1 MATIQN
7 KSTVQNTQDFIT
19 IQDLFYLCLDKWHW
33 FAISLALCLGVVT
46 FYLLRTPSVYVR
58 TASIL
63 IKDDSKGKSS
73 STDMESFSDLGLFTT
88 NTNVYNEMG
97 TLKSPDIM
105 REVVSR
111 LHLEMNYQTDG
122 RFHKQTV
129 YGNQLPVQVVI
140 PNLSE
145 NESATFEL
153 HLAKDGAVELSS
165 FTRNGTEIENDGFVK
180 GNLNDS
186 IQSPLGPIVVI
197 PSAAYSDKTVS
208 TIYVTRQ
215 SLSVYGN
222 QLPVQVVIPNLSEN
236 ESATFEL
243 HLAKDG
249 AVELSSFTRNGTEI
263 ENDGFVKGNLND
275 SIQSPLGPIV
285 VIPSAAYSDKT
296 VSTIYVTRQS
306 LSAASA
312 GCSARLNISQND
324 EKSNIITLS
333 FQDVSTQRAED
344 VLNTLISV
352 YNENWVRD
360 KNQIAVSTS
369 MFINERLGVIEGE
382 LGNVDDDI
390 SSFKSEHLLP
400 DVQAAANMYMTQ
412 ANEANAAIRELNN
425 QAYMARYIKNYLT
438 NENNKH
444 QLLPANSGIEN
455 ASLATQL
462 NEYNTKLL
470 ERNSLVSHSSAKN
483 PLVREMDK
491 SLDDMR
497 SALITSIDNQMVALR
512 AQIRSLEAIGGQA
525 TSQIAS
531 NPKQSKYLL
540 SVERQ
545 QKVKESLYLYLLQ
558 KREENELSQA
568 FTAYNTRIITKPGGS
583 MIPTAPVKK
592 NIFLVAFALGILIPV
607 VIIFIRENM
616 NTRVR
621 GRKDLDGLS
630 VPFIGEIPLSIR
642 GKKRVKSYEAHTI
655 VVKEGSRD
663 IMNEAFRVLRT
674 NLEFMIGKDQSSNVI
689 VVTSFNPGS
698 GKSFLTMNIA
708 ISLAIKNKKVL
719 VIDGDLRH
727 ASASAYIHSP
737 KIGLSNYLGGQID
750 KLSDIIVTNE
760 QHPSFSFI
768 PVGTIPPNPT
778 ELLFDDRLQ
787 KAIHTLKQQYDVVLI
802 DCPPVELVADTQ
814 IIEKLADRTVFVVRA
829 GLLERSMLPELE
841 NIYREKKY
849 KNMSVILNGTE
860 GSGGRY
866 GYRYGYQYGYGSGSY
881 YGNNDRSK

>member
-1 MATIQN
+1 
-7 KSTVQNTQDFIT
+7 
-19 IQDLFYLCLDKWHW
+19 
-33 FAISLALCLGVVT
+33 
-46 FYLLRTPSVYVR
+46 
-58 TASIL
+58 
-63 IKDDSKGKSS
+63 
-73 STDMESFSDLGLFTT
+73 
-88 NTNVYNEMG
+88 
-97 TLKSPDIM
+97 
-105 REVVSR
+105 
-111 LHLEMNYQTDG
+111 
-122 RFHKQTV
+122 
-129 YGNQLPVQVVI
+129 
-140 PNLSE
+140 
-145 NESATFEL
+145 
-153 HLAKDGAVELSS
+153 
-165 FTRNGTEIENDGFVK
+165 
-180 GNLNDS
+180 
-186 IQSPLGPIVVI
+186 
-197 PSAAYSDKTVS
+197 
-208 TIYVTRQ
+208 
-215 SLSVYGN
+215 
-222 QLPVQVVIPNLSEN
+222 
-236 ESATFEL
+236 
-243 HLAKDG
+243 
-249 AVELSSFTRNGTEI
+249 
-263 ENDGFVKGNLND
+263 
-275 SIQSPLGPIV
+275 
-285 VIPSAAYSDKT
+285 
-296 VSTIYVTRQS
+296 
-306 LSAASA
+306 
-312 GCSARLNISQND
+312 
-324 EKSNIITLS
+324 
-333 FQDVSTQRAED
+333 
-344 VLNTLISV
+344 
-352 YNENWVRD
+352 
-360 KNQIAVSTS
+360 
-369 MFINERLGVIEGE
+369 
-382 LGNVDDDI
+382 
-390 SSFKSEHLLP
+390 
-400 DVQAAANMYMTQ
+400 
-412 ANEANAAIRELNN
+412 
-425 QAYMARYIKNYLT
+425 
-438 NENNKH
+438 
-444 QLLPANSGIEN
+444 
-455 ASLATQL
+455 
-462 NEYNTKLL
+462 
-470 ERNSLVSHSSAKN
+470 
-483 PLVREMDK
+483 
-491 SLDDMR
+491 
-497 SALITSIDNQMVALR
+497 MVALR

-750 KLSDIIVTNE
+750 KLSDIIDTNE

>member
-33 FAISLALCLGVVT
+33 FAISLALCLGVAT

-122 RFHKQTV
+122 RFHKQT
-129 YGNQLPVQVVI
+129 
-140 PNLSE
+140 
-145 NESATFEL
+145 
-153 HLAKDGAVELSS
+153 
-165 FTRNGTEIENDGFVK
+165 
-180 GNLNDS
+180 
-186 IQSPLGPIVVI
+186 
-197 PSAAYSDKTVS
+197 
-208 TIYVTRQ
+208 
-215 SLSVYGN
+215 VYGN

-621 GRKDLDGLS
+621 GRKEYETFISDELVKYVDSHYKTVADRKGRAITGLS
-630 VPFIGEIPLSIR
+630 MGGHGAMWNGLRHSDVFSAAGSTSGGVDIRPFPKNWEMSVQIGEKAQYPENWEKYTVINLVP
-642 GKKRVKSYEAHTI
+642 T
-655 VVKEGSRD
+655 
-663 IMNEAFRVLRT
+663 LR
-674 NLEFMIGKDQSSNVI
+674 KDQIALIFDCGDSD
-689 VVTSFNPGS
+689 F
-698 GKSFLTMNIA
+698 FLEVN
-708 ISLAIKNKKVL
+708 KNYHEAL
-719 VIDGDLRH
+719 
-727 ASASAYIHSP
+727 
-737 KIGLSNYLGGQID
+737 
-750 KLSDIIVTNE
+750 
-760 QHPSFSFI
+760 
-768 PVGTIPPNPT
+768 
-778 ELLFDDRLQ
+778 
-787 KAIHTLKQQYDVVLI
+787 LKQGIDHDFITRPGNHDSQYWNNSI
-802 DCPPVELVADTQ
+802 DYQ
-814 IIEKLADRTVFVVRA
+814 ILFFWKHFLKMKA
-829 GLLERSMLPELE
+829 L
-841 NIYREKKY
+841 
-849 KNMSVILNGTE
+849 
-860 GSGGRY
+860 
-866 GYRYGYQYGYGSGSY
+866 
-881 YGNNDRSK
+881 

>member
-19 IQDLFYLCLDKWHW
+19 IQDLFYLCLNKWHW
-33 FAISLALCLGVVT
+33 FVISLVLCLGVGT
-46 FYLLRTPSVYVR
+46 FYLLKTPSVYVR

-97 TLKSPDIM
+97 TLQSPDIM

-129 YGNQLPVQVVI
+129 YGNRLPVQVVI
-140 PNLSE
+140 PTLLE

-165 FTRNGTEIENDGFVK
+165 FTRNGTETGDDNAVK
-180 GNLNDS
+180 GKLNDS
-186 IQSPLGPIVVI
+186 IQSPLGPIVI
-197 PSAAYSDKTVS
+197 TPSATYSDKTEEV
-208 TIYVTRQ
+208 IYVSRQ
-215 SLSVYGN
+215 SLAAT
-222 QLPVQVVIPNLSEN
+222 
-236 ESATFEL
+236 SA
-243 HLAKDG
+243 
-249 AVELSSFTRNGTEI
+249 N
-263 ENDGFVKGNLND
+263 
-275 SIQSPLGPIV
+275 
-285 VIPSAAYSDKT
+285 
-296 VSTIYVTRQS
+296 
-306 LSAASA
+306 
-312 GCSARLNISQND
+312 CSARLNISQND

-344 VLNTLISV
+344 VLNTLIAV

-400 DVQAAANMYMTQ
+400 DVQVAANMYMTQ
-412 ANEANAAIRELNN
+412 ANEANAEIRELNN
-425 QAYMARYIKNYLT
+425 QVYMARYIKNYLT

-444 QLLPANSGIEN
+444 QLLPANFSIEN

-470 ERNSLVSHSSAKN
+470 ERNSLVSHSSVKN

-491 SLDDMR
+491 LLEDMR

-512 AQIRSLEAIGGQA
+512 AQIKSLEDIGGQA

-583 MIPTAPVKK
+583 MIPTAPIKK
-592 NIFLVAFALGILIPV
+592 NILLVAFALGLLIPV
-607 VIIFIRENM
+607 VVIFIRENM

-621 GRKDLDGLS
+621 GRKDLDDLS
-630 VPFIGEIPLSIR
+630 VPFIGEIPLAIC
-642 GKKRVKSYEAHTI
+642 GKKKVKSHEAHTI

-674 NLEFMIGKDQSSNVI
+674 NLEFMIGKDRSSNVI
-689 VVTSFNPGS
+689 VITSFNPGS

-708 ISLAIKNKKVL
+708 MSLAIKNKKVL

-727 ASASAYIHSP
+727 ASVSAYIHSP
-737 KIGLSNYLGGQID
+737 EVGLSNYLGGQVD
-750 KLSDIIVTNE
+750 ELSDIIVTDK

-778 ELLFDDRLQ
+778 ELLFNDRLQ
-787 KAIHTLKQQYDVVLI
+787 DAIHTLKQQYDVVLI

-814 IIEKLADRTVFVVRA
+814 IIEKWADRTVFVVRA

-860 GSGGRY
+860 GAGGRY
-866 GYRYGYQYGYGSGSY
+866 GYRYGYRYCYGSGSY
-881 YGNNDRSK
+881 YGSSSK